1 MSNAS
6 TANFDVDTTP
16 SASSAKHTARKAA
29 IAAAAGTAIEYYE
42 FGVYGYMAAIIGPL
56 FFPADNAAA
65 ALLSVLAIFGSA
77 FLMRPVGGI
86 VLGRLGDKLGRRA
99 VLLVT
104 VIGMGVATGAV
115 GLLPTASTVGVLAPV
130 ALLLVRLAQG
140 FFSGAEVTGAAAY
153 VAECAPRGRRGFYGA
168 ATPVGVA
175 IGGSLAAAVC
185 GLTTGFM
192 SAAQL
197 HSWGWRIPFLMAL
210 PLVLVSAYVRKR
222 VEESAA
228 FRKSLENS
236 EPVKAPLKEVFARHR
251 AAMLKVFLISFG
263 QNAGYWVGFVF
274 MNIYMITYLKYDKT
288 SVYWVMS
295 AVSLSMAALM
305 PVWGNLS
312 DRMGR
317 RKVLAIGFAAY
328 IILVF
333 PMMMLM
339 NHQNIWLAFVA
350 MFIVALPMPVV
361 QSVGYPTY
369 AEQFPTRVRY
379 TGMAFSFNFGAML
392 GGGVT
397 PYIATALIG
406 KTGNLL
412 SPGFLLVGA
421 AIVALVT
428 LTKTRETA
436 DASLQ

>member
-1 MSNAS
+1 
-6 TANFDVDTTP
+6 
-16 SASSAKHTARKAA
+16 
-29 IAAAAGTAIEYYE
+29 
-42 FGVYGYMAAIIGPL
+42 
-56 FFPADNAAA
+56 
-65 ALLSVLAIFGSA
+65 
-77 FLMRPVGGI
+77 
-86 VLGRLGDKLGRRA
+86 
-99 VLLVT
+99 
-104 VIGMGVATGAV
+104 
-115 GLLPTASTVGVLAPV
+115 
-130 ALLLVRLAQG
+130 
-140 FFSGAEVTGAAAY
+140 
-153 VAECAPRGRRGFYGA
+153 
-168 ATPVGVA
+168 
-175 IGGSLAAAVC
+175 
-185 GLTTGFM
+185 
-192 SAAQL
+192 
-197 HSWGWRIPFLMAL
+197 
-210 PLVLVSAYVRKR
+210 
-222 VEESAA
+222 
-228 FRKSLENS
+228 
-236 EPVKAPLKEVFARHR
+236 
-251 AAMLKVFLISFG
+251 
-263 QNAGYWVGFVF
+263 
-274 MNIYMITYLKYDKT
+274 
-288 SVYWVMS
+288 MS